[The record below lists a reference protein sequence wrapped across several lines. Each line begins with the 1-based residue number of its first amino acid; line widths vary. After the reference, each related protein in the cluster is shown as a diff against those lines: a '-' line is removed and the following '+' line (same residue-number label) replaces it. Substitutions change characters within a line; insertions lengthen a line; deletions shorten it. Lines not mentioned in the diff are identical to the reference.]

1 MRRSQFI
8 LSTYVR
14 IMETPVFVL
23 TVTAIF
29 ILLHMYRYEITDLF
43 YTVKA
48 YVKRKYFATKYGGG
62 GSLTFAT

>member
-1 MRRSQFI
+1 
-8 LSTYVR
+8 
-14 IMETPVFVL
+14 METPVFVL
-23 TVTAIF
+23 TVTTIF
-29 ILLHMYRYEITDLF
+29 ILCHMYRYEIADLF